1 MSEKQFRPDVDAPEY
16 KGKYVPY
23 DIIKEGTIALVVV
36 ALLAILLSF
45 VFGSPDEKSVTIK
58 SWSNAAP
65 VDFATTALSELNGTS
80 ATATYGA
87 PYNNASVGQTLGPLK
102 LAKWVG
108 VHIPIDTANDFVV
121 NPLKSLPNQ
130 PALTAAL
137 SQWSGASTATQ
148 TTWLNTYT
156 KASSKMTFTNGNV
169 VVSVSNAGPV
179 PVMINDITKM
189 AQSGALDTALLAGQ
203 SFYTT
208 DYTKPL
214 LFLAD
219 GTYLSSIAQK
229 QHVTGEQWG
238 MMNETGPYPGQPW
251 LWMYTMLYQ
260 IPPYSTT
267 WAANADVFVWATM
280 MILTLGLLLVPVIP
294 GIRTIPRKVKVY
306 RLIWREYYES

>member
-1 MSEKQFRPDVDAPEY
+1 MSKKGFRPDVDAPEY

-36 ALLAILLSF
+36 ALLAVLLAF

-80 ATATYGA
+80 VTATYGA
-87 PYNNASVGQTLGPLK
+87 PYNNASVGQTLGPIK
-102 LAKWVG
+102 LAQWIG
-108 VHIPIDTANDFVV
+108 VHIPIDTVNDFVV
-121 NPLKSLPNQ
+121 DPLKSQPNI
-130 PALTAAL
+130 PTLTAAL
-137 SQWSGASTATQ
+137 HQWSNASSSAQ
-148 TTWLNTYT
+148 TSWINNYT
-156 KASSKMTFTNGNV
+156 KASTKMTFVNGNV
-169 VVSVSNAGPV
+169 VVPTTNAGPV
-179 PVMINDITKM
+179 PIMINDLTHM
-189 AQSGALDTALLAGQ
+189 ARTGALDTALLAGQ
-203 SFYTT
+203 NFYTT

-219 GTYLSSIAQK
+219 GTYLASIAQK
-229 QHVTGEQWG
+229 QHVLGEQWG

-260 IPPYSTT
+260 IPPYSTS
-267 WAANADVFVWATM
+267 WSANADIFVWATM
-280 MILTLGLLLVPVIP
+280 MILTAGLLIVPFFP

-306 RLIWREYYES
+306 RLIWREHYES

>member
-1 MSEKQFRPDVDAPEY
+1 M
-16 KGKYVPY
+16 
-23 DIIKEGTIALVVV
+23 
-36 ALLAILLSF
+36 
-45 VFGSPDEKSVTIK
+45 
-58 SWSNAAP
+58 P

-189 AQSGALDTALLAGQ
+189 AQSGALDTA
-203 SFYTT
+203 
-208 DYTKPL
+208 
-214 LFLAD
+214 
-219 GTYLSSIAQK
+219 
-229 QHVTGEQWG
+229 
-238 MMNETGPYPGQPW
+238 
-251 LWMYTMLYQ
+251 
-260 IPPYSTT
+260 
-267 WAANADVFVWATM
+267 
-280 MILTLGLLLVPVIP
+280 
-294 GIRTIPRKVKVY
+294 
-306 RLIWREYYES
+306 

>member
-1 MSEKQFRPDVDAPEY
+1 MH
-16 KGKYVPY
+16 
-23 DIIKEGTIALVVV
+23 L
-36 ALLAILLSF
+36 
-45 VFGSPDEKSVTIK
+45 
-58 SWSNAAP
+58 
-65 VDFATTALSELNGTS
+65 
-80 ATATYGA
+80 
-87 PYNNASVGQTLGPLK
+87 
-102 LAKWVG
+102 
-108 VHIPIDTANDFVV
+108 
-121 NPLKSLPNQ
+121 
-130 PALTAAL
+130 
-137 SQWSGASTATQ
+137 
-148 TTWLNTYT
+148 
-156 KASSKMTFTNGNV
+156 
-169 VVSVSNAGPV
+169 
-179 PVMINDITKM
+179 
-189 AQSGALDTALLAGQ
+189 TALLAGQ
-203 SFYTT
+203 NFYTT